1 MIIWNFPMGVPMGS
15 PFWKE
20 VQSEAKFGRKFM
32 EVQGPTML
40 HASGQASG
48 TVAPVAPSQGVSCRA
63 IRPKLDV
70 TRGQTTPKKGC
81 FTHFYWDF
89 TMKTCRWVA
98 WILWP
103 RNGFV
108 QKLSSGKDHP
118 CREKAIWMCWTMVSW
133 PWFFSCVACL
143 HGYHHYVRMDQVTWE
158 SWSDATHGINKTDLW
173 SYETWVF
180 EHPMFISCTSCSNF
194 TCYVYTYIYTIYQ
207 MYGSSR
213 VIFGS
218 YGSRYD
224 LRWQLTYWRGYIE
237 LDEEIRCVSNGL

>member
-118 CREKAIWMCWTMVSW
+118 CREKEPFGCAERWLVDPGFSHVWHASMDIITMCEWIKLHGNPEAMPLMGSTKQTFEAMRLGFSNIPCLSVVPVVQILHVMCIHIYIPYTRCMAVHALFSDHTGHVTIWDGSW
-133 PWFFSCVACL
+133 PIDV
-143 HGYHHYVRMDQVTWE
+143 D
-158 SWSDATHGINKTDLW
+158 
-173 SYETWVF
+173 
-180 EHPMFISCTSCSNF
+180 ISS
-194 TCYVYTYIYTIYQ
+194 
-207 MYGSSR
+207 
-213 VIFGS
+213 
-218 YGSRYD
+218 
-224 LRWQLTYWRGYIE
+224 
-237 LDEEIRCVSNGL
+237 